1 MHWTGNEINN
11 RFPDRQVLVTV
22 LSYRGGTALNQ
33 NSDPT
38 DFRTRA
44 LAILATRVKDDFMG
58 SSLTDQELKKL
69 IHELQVYQIEFELQ
83 NEELRASEE
92 LLRKGHERLED
103 LYEFAPVG
111 YLTVNKKG
119 IILSANHTSTAILGA
134 DRQFLLNRPLQRF
147 LSEDDAD
154 KFSIRL
160 ALLFQ
165 TNQKQTLE
173 FRFQKDNGDPFYA
186 QLECVAIPE
195 DDNNAPAA
203 KIIMMDISARK
214 EIEAL
219 LARQSALT
227 ESMYALSM
235 KFLDTDSMLEITNL
249 TLDEALKLT
258 GSKFGFAGYIDPA
271 TGALVCPTLTTNIW
285 DSCKV
290 HDKGVVFETFS
301 GLWGWVLNNRTA
313 VLTNAPHLE
322 PCSSGIPEGHLPIHR
337 FLAVPAMDGARLVGQ
352 IAVANSDRDYN
363 EDDLTC
369 LQQLASIFSLG
380 IKKKLAEEAK
390 TKLIADLEKALSEI
404 KTLSGFIPICAAC
417 KKIRDDQGYWQAVEV
432 YIRDRTDAQ
441 FSHGICP
448 DCARKLYPDYF
459 QNKPTTK
466 TQDNQE

>member
-1 MHWTGNEINN
+1 M
-11 RFPDRQVLVTV
+11 
-22 LSYRGGTALNQ
+22 
-33 NSDPT
+33 
-38 DFRTRA
+38 
-44 LAILATRVKDDFMG
+44 ATRVKDDSIG

-69 IHELQVYQIEFELQ
+69 IHELQVHQIEHELQ
-83 NEELRASEE
+83 NDELRASEL
-92 LLRKGHERLED
+92 LLRQEQQRLQD
-103 LYEFAPVG
+103 LYDFAPVG
-111 YLTVNKKG
+111 YLTVNEKG
-119 IILSANHTSTAILGA
+119 IILSANLTSTAILGV
-134 DRQFLLNRPLQRF
+134 DRQILLNRPLQTF
-147 LSEDDAD
+147 LSEEDAD
-154 KFSIRL
+154 KFFLRL

-165 TNQKQTLE
+165 TNQKLTLE
-173 FRFQKDNGDPFYA
+173 FRFKKDNGAPFYA
-186 QLECVAIPE
+186 QLECVAIRE
-195 DDNNAPAA
+195 GDNKTPAV
-203 KIIMMDISARK
+203 KIIMMDITARK

-219 LARQSALT
+219 LARQSAVT
-227 ESMYALSM
+227 DSMYALSM
-235 KFLDTDSMLEITNL
+235 KFLDTDSMVEITNL

-290 HDKGVVFETFS
+290 HDKGVVFETYS

-313 VLTNAPHLE
+313 LLTNAPHMD
-322 PCSSGIPEGHLPIHR
+322 PRSSGIPQGHLPIHR

-390 TKLIADLEKALSEI
+390 TKLIAVLEKAMSEI
-404 KTLSGFIPICAAC
+404 KTLKGFIPICAAC

-459 QNKPTTK
+459 QDKPPTN